1 MTSGPSVAH
10 NQTVVMKEETSQSAD
25 PLPTKPTMM
34 EKEEKE
40 EEEEQNLKEKANPKE
55 GTLVVVEPLKKGG
68 NCGMVGSGLL
78 DLFLRLGFLKVVP
91 AAYYRN
97 MTLSRISHKTY
108 LLLYTPKTL
117 GHRIK
122 S

>member
-1 MTSGPSVAH
+1 MTSRSSVAH
-10 NQTVVMKEETSQSAD
+10 NQTVVMKEETSHSAD

-34 EKEEKE
+34 AKEEKE
-40 EEEEQNLKEKANPKE
+40 EENLKEKANPKE

-91 AAYYRN
+91 AAFYRN
-97 MTLSRISHKTY
+97 MTLSRKDISQN
-108 LLLYTPKTL
+108 LSPIVYTIEL
-117 GHRIK
+117 
-122 S
+122 SL